1 MKVIVTSIILTFFCS
16 ITGFSQKY
24 LENQLKT
31 TQNPNELITLSANL
45 PFNQAVD
52 LISKVS
58 ESTTGKKVVST
69 VDLNQPIGVDI
80 QNMNYMK
87 ALMIIVQMAGLEY
100 QEKEDV
106 IVVKN
111 KNQSDQKRNPD
122 TYADVNEREVKISAV
137 FFELDVDAAKRQG
150 IDWKYILSRD
160 GYNINGQLG
169 QPDQAQNDTTTSTFR
184 VGASGNFN
192 VGNFFNQAT
201 AIFQFFQSRNLGTII
216 SSPNVAVRS
225 GEQGKIQVGQDFSV
239 NEKDFAGNTVT
250 KFYSTGTIIDVTP
263 YVYTEQGINYILLN
277 IDAERSSFVP
287 PSGASTTSIIN
298 KTQASTQVLMLD
310 GEETVIGGLFI
321 NDVTTVRSG
330 IPVLKD
336 LPWWFFGLRYIFG
349 SDSREVTKKELV
361 ILIKANLIPTLKER
375 VAGIKEEQNTLKD
388 ELEKRRAKMKFYEFQ
403 NQSSTSPSEDDK

>member
-1 MKVIVTSIILTFFCS
+1 MKIIITSIILTFFLS
-16 ITGFSQKY
+16 ITGFSQQY
-24 LENQLKT
+24 LENELKT
-31 TQNPNELITLSANL
+31 TQNPNELVTLSSNL
-45 PFNQAVD
+45 PFNQAIN

-69 VDLNQPIGVDI
+69 VNLDQPIGIDI

-87 ALMIIVQMAGLEY
+87 ALIIIVQMANLEY
-100 QEKEDV
+100 EVKQDV
-106 IVVKN
+106 IVVKS
-111 KNQSDQKRNPD
+111 KGEGDEKKNPD
-122 TYADVNEREVKISAV
+122 TYADINEREVKISAV
-137 FFELDVDAAKRQG
+137 FFELDVDAAKNQG
-150 IDWKYILSRD
+150 IDWQYILSRD

-169 QPDQAQNDTTTSTFR
+169 LPNQTTNDTTTSTFKF
-184 VGASGNFN
+184 GASGNFN
-192 VGNFFNQAT
+192 VGRFFNQAT
-201 AIFQFFQSRNLGTII
+201 AIFQFFESKNLGTII
-216 SSPNVAVRS
+216 AAPNVAVRS

-263 YVYTEQGINYILLN
+263 YVYTEQGLNYILLN

-298 KTQASTQVLMLD
+298 KTQASTQVLMLN

-330 IPVLKD
+330 VPILKD

-349 SDSREVTKKELV
+349 NDSRQVTKKELV
-361 ILIKANLIPTLKER
+361 ILIKADLIPTLKDR
-375 VAGIKEEQNTLKD
+375 VAGLKEEKNTLKD
-388 ELEKRRAKMKFYEFQ
+388 ELEKQRAKIKFYQFQ
-403 NQSSTSPSEDDK
+403 NESATSTSEDGN